1 MKTAI
6 WLALSLIAI
15 IQIITFSS
23 IFTPNEVMS
32 QYAILLALCLSLYT
46 GISIRE

>member
-6 WLALSLIAI
+6 LLALALIAI
-15 IQIITFSS
+15 IQIISFNDVVN
-23 IFTPNEVMS
+23 PNEVIS
-32 QYAILLALCLSLYT
+32 HYVVLIALGLSLYT

>member
-1 MKTAI
+1 MKTVI
-6 WLALSLIAI
+6 WLALALIAI
-15 IQIITFSS
+15 IQIISFNAVVNT
-23 IFTPNEVMS
+23 NEVIS

>member
-1 MKTAI
+1 MKTAA
-6 WLALSLIAI
+6 WLALITIIYTIAFNAI
-15 IQIITFSS
+15 IS
-23 IFTPNEVMS
+23 PNEVMS